1 MRGLN
6 SLSYEFCAAPQ
17 NPFEVDKML
26 KIENNQLTLWDAL
39 LPEPLRKLPEELAS
53 IDELLDNPAFLSPF
67 LEAHPSRRGRPT
79 VPAET
84 YLRLMYLKHRYNLGF
99 ETLVQEVSD
108 SLKWRRFCRIYLD
121 AKVPDSTTL
130 IKARKRYGESMTEAL
145 NGSLLQALS
154 EKQVLRTRKLRTDT
168 TVIES
173 DIHHPTDATLLQ
185 DVGAMNRLMKQVRK
199 VASHAAQGFEDKSQE
214 VERKILSIAK
224 LLRRRTQQSWED
236 LNAITGDV
244 ADLAEGV
251 CAQVEQAAEAIK
263 DKGKAASSAL
273 KGKLLE
279 AAELTRK
286 LVAQAR
292 QVVSGSRIIPE
303 RIDGFFDPE
312 ARPIKKGNLAK
323 TADFGY
329 KVRIDETESGFVTG
343 YELYAGN
350 PSDDDLLVPVIE
362 QHIARFG
369 KVPHAVATDRAFGV
383 AANEKAAE
391 TVARVSMR
399 LRAKK
404 SKKRTEHE
412 KQHWFQNLQRYRAA
426 GEAKI
431 SLLKRKYGLRRSRYR
446 GLAGSKTWVGF
457 GIWVHN
463 LRKAA
468 QMTK

>member
-1 MRGLN
+1 
-6 SLSYEFCAAPQ
+6 
-17 NPFEVDKML
+17 ML

-39 LPEPLRKLPEELAS
+39 LPEPLRKLPEELS
-53 IDELLDNPAFLSPF
+53 SVDELLNDPAFLAPF
-67 LEAHPSRRGRPT
+67 IEAHPSRRGRPT

-84 YLRLMYLKHRYNLGF
+84 YLRLMYLKHRYNLGY

-108 SLKWRRFCRIYLD
+108 SFTWRRFCRIALD

-130 IKARKRYGESMTEAL
+130 IKARKRYGEAMTEAL
-145 NGSLLQALS
+145 NASLLQALH

-185 DVGAMNRLMKQVRK
+185 DGVTTMNRLMKQVRK

-214 VERKILSIAK
+214 VKRKILSIAK
-224 LLRRRTQQSWED
+224 LLRRRSQQSWEE
-236 LNAITGDV
+236 LNVITKEV

-251 CAQVEQAAEAIK
+251 CVQVEQAAEAIK
-263 DKGKAASSAL
+263 DKGKAAMSAM
-273 KGKLLE
+273 KSKLRG
-279 AAELTRK
+279 AAALTRK
-286 LVAQAR
+286 LVAQAHK
-292 QVVSGSRIIPE
+292 VVSGNRIIPE
-303 RIDGFFDPE
+303 RIVSFFDPE
-312 ARPIKKGNLAK
+312 ARPIKKGKLGK
-323 TADFGY
+323 TAEFGY

-350 PSDDDLLVPVIE
+350 PSDDDLLVPAIE

-369 KVPHAVATDRAFGV
+369 EAPRAVATDRGFGSQ
-383 AANEKAAE
+383 ANEKAALALGV
-391 TVARVSMR
+391 TRVSTPTR
-399 LRAKK
+399 GKK
-404 SKKRTEHE
+404 SRKRTEHE

-431 SLLKRKYGLRRSRYR
+431 SLLKRKYGLGRSRYR
-446 GLAGSKTWVGF
+446 GFAGSKTWVGF

-468 QMTK
+468 QMAR

>member
-1 MRGLN
+1 
-6 SLSYEFCAAPQ
+6 
-17 NPFEVDKML
+17 ML

-39 LPEPLRKLPEELAS
+39 LPEPLRKLPEELAI

-67 LEAHPSRRGRPT
+67 IEAHPSRRGRPT

-84 YLRLMYLKHRYNLGF
+84 YLRLMYLKHRYNLGY

-108 SLKWRRFCRIYLD
+108 SLTWRRFCRIDLD

-130 IKARKRYGESMTEAL
+130 IKARKRYGEAMTEAL
-145 NGSLLQALS
+145 NGSLLQVLR

-185 DVGAMNRLMKQVRK
+185 DGVSVMNRLMKQVRK
-199 VASHAAQGFEDKSQE
+199 VASQAAQGFEDKSQE
-214 VERKILSIAK
+214 MKRKILSIAK

-244 ADLAEGV
+244 ADLAESV
-251 CAQVEQAAEAIK
+251 CTQVEHAAEAIK

-273 KGKLLE
+273 KGKLIE
-279 AAELTRK
+279 AASLTRK

-292 QVVSGSRIIPE
+292 QVVSGNRIIPE
-303 RIDGFFDPE
+303 RIVSFFDPE
-312 ARPIKKGNLAK
+312 ARPIKKGKLGKA
-323 TADFGY
+323 AEFGY

-350 PSDDDLLVPVIE
+350 PSDDNLLEPAIE

-369 KVPHAVATDRAFGV
+369 QAPHAVATDRGFAS

-391 TVARVSMR
+391 TLGVARISMPTR
-399 LRAKK
+399 GKK
-404 SKKRTEHE
+404 SKRRTEHE

-431 SLLKRKYGLRRSRYR
+431 SLLKRKYGLSRSRYR

-463 LRKAA
+463 LRKAT

>member
-1 MRGLN
+1 
-6 SLSYEFCAAPQ
+6 
-17 NPFEVDKML
+17 ML
-26 KIENNQLTLWDAL
+26 KIENNQLTIWDAL
-39 LPEPLRKLPEELAS
+39 LPEPLRKLPDELAS
-53 IDELLDNPAFLSPF
+53 IDELLDDPTFLAPF
-67 LEAHPSRRGRPT
+67 IDAHPSRRGRPT

-84 YLRLMYLKHRYNLGF
+84 YLRLMYLKHRYNLGY

-108 SLKWRRFCRIYLD
+108 SLTWRRFCHIDLD

-130 IKARKRYGESMTEAL
+130 IKARKRYGEAMTEML
-145 NGSLLQALS
+145 NASLLQSLQ

-185 DVGAMNRLMKQVRK
+185 DGVRTMNRLMKQVRK
-199 VASHAAQGFEDKSQE
+199 VASHAAQGFEDKSRE
-214 VERKILSIAK
+214 VKSKILSIAK

-236 LNAITGDV
+236 LNAITEEV

-251 CAQVEQAAEAIK
+251 CVQVELAAEAIK
-263 DKGKAASSAL
+263 DKGKAMTSAL
-273 KGKLLE
+273 KDKLKD

-286 LVAQAR
+286 LVGQAR
-292 QVVSGSRIIPE
+292 EVVSGNRVIPGRIVS
-303 RIDGFFDPE
+303 FYDPE
-312 ARPIKKGNLAK
+312 ARPIKKGKLGK
-323 TADFGY
+323 TVEFGY

-350 PSDDDLLVPVIE
+350 PSDDDLLIPAVE

-369 KVPHAVATDRAFGV
+369 AAPHAVATDRGFGSQ
-383 AANEKAAE
+383 ANEKA
-391 TVARVSMR
+391 VAALGVTRVSLPTR
-399 LRAKK
+399 GKK

-412 KQHWFQNLQRYRAA
+412 KQHWFQDLQRYRAA

-431 SLLKRKYGLRRSRYR
+431 SLLKRKYGLGRSRYR
-446 GLAGSKTWVGF
+446 GLVGSKTWVGF

-463 LRKAA
+463 LRRAA
-468 QMTK
+468 QMIK